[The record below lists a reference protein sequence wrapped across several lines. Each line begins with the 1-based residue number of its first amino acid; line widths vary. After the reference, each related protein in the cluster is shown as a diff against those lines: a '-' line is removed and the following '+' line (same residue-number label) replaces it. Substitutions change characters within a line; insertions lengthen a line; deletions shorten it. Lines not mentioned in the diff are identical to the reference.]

1 MNMMKKIVFLIA
13 GGLFSVITFA
23 QHPSLML
30 TKKGVAEIRAGIDKY
45 PLLASSFRE
54 VKADADKALANSM
67 LVPVPADGGGGV
79 THEQHKKNYQY
90 VLACGTA
97 YQLTG
102 EKKYADYVKD
112 MLLKYAAAYRNWP
125 RHPKRRQEPGGKI
138 FWQNL
143 NDAVWGVYMIQ
154 GYDCVYDAL
163 SVADRA
169 KIENDLFAEMVNEMS
184 VVNAKV
190 FNLIHNHA
198 TWNVAAVGM
207 AGYVCG
213 RKEWVDIALRG
224 TAKDGKTGFLAQLD
238 QLFSPDGY
246 YTEGPYYQ
254 RYAILPFMVFAKAI
268 RQYQPEL
275 NIYDYRNGVLKK
287 AVNTSLQSTYTNKAF
302 FPLNDAMKD
311 KTYES
316 EELVYAV
323 DIAYSDFGSG
333 NELLDIARQQN
344 RVIVS
349 DAGLKVAR
357 AVAANQSAPFIYTP
371 MWISDG
377 SNGKEGGIGILRS
390 GSNKDQTCV
399 VMKAASQGM
408 GHGHFDRLNILFY
421 DNNTEVLN
429 DYGAVRFLNVETKN
443 GGGYTKE
450 NDTWGKATVAHNT
463 LVVDKQNQFGG
474 KMEEASKFSP
484 QLVYFNAGKTLQVV
498 SAVEEHAYKG
508 VKLLRT
514 AVLFKPDGAAG
525 PLLLDVFKAMAS
537 DKHRYDLPFWYTG
550 HITNINF
557 AYRANTTQLLPL
569 GDKDGYQH
577 IWLNA
582 EGKPG
587 KGNGAVTFL
596 NNNKFYTTTF
606 LSDTALKVNFITS
619 GANDPEF
626 NLRSEKA
633 YMLSTEAADHSFV
646 SITEP
651 HGKTNPVAEFTTG
664 FMPAAKN
671 IRMLTDTAE
680 STVFS
685 FEYNKRPYTVTIRYN
700 SKDDFITIK

>member
-1 MNMMKKIVFLIA
+1 MKKIVFLIM
-13 GGLFSVITFA
+13 GGLCSVIAFA

-30 TKKGVAEIRAGIDKY
+30 TRKGVSEIRAGIDKY

-54 VKADADKALANSM
+54 VKADADKALLNPIV
-67 LVPVPADGGGGV
+67 VPVPADGGGGV

-97 YQLTG
+97 YQITG

-112 MLLKYAAAYRNWP
+112 MLLKYAAEYKRWP

-163 SVADRA
+163 SAADRN
-169 KIENDLFAEMVNEMS
+169 KIETDLFAEMVNEMS
-184 VVNAKV
+184 VVNSKV

-213 RKEWVDIALRG
+213 RKEWVDLALRG

-287 AVNTSLQSTYTNKAF
+287 AVNTSLQCTYTNKAF

-349 DAGLKVAR
+349 DAGLKVAK
-357 AVAANQSAPFIYTP
+357 AVAADLATPFVYTP

-408 GHGHFDRLNILFY
+408 GHGHFDRLNVLFY

-450 NDTWGKATVAHNT
+450 NDAWGKATVAHNT
-463 LVVDKQNQFGG
+463 LVVDRQNQFGG
-474 KMEEASKFSP
+474 KMDEASKFSP

-525 PLLLDVFKAMAS
+525 ALLLDIFKATSS

-557 AYRANTTQLLPL
+557 AYRANATQLLPL

-587 KGNGAVTFL
+587 IANGAVTFL

-606 LSDTALKVNFITS
+606 LSDTSLKVNFITC

-633 YMLSTEAADHSFV
+633 YMLSAEATDRSFV

-664 FMPAAKN
+664 FMPAARN
-671 IRMLTDTAE
+671 IRMLTDTPD

-685 FEYNKRPYTVTIRYN
+685 FEYNKRLYTVTIRYN
-700 SKDDFITIK
+700 SKDEFITIK